1 MGTTKKRLT
10 VVLDTNILVSAL
22 LFHGELS
29 KIVSLWNNGSI
40 LPVFTK
46 ETFAEFREVL
56 HYPKFSL
63 KEDEISAIITEE
75 VLPFFEAVEVAD
87 DIKGICRDPQDDK
100 FISCAVASHADYIVS
115 GDKDLCVLGKF
126 KQINIVSAVEFMKI
140 FREMNKRT

>member
-1 MGTTKKRLT
+1 MGKAKKRLT

-29 KIVSLWNNGSI
+29 RIVDLCKGGSI

-63 KEDEISAIITEE
+63 KEDELRIILEDE
-75 VLPFFEAVEVAD
+75 VLPFFEAVETENR
-87 DIKGICRDPQDDK
+87 IKKICRDSQDDK
-100 FISCAVASHADYIVS
+100 FIACAVAARADYIVS
-115 GDKDLCVLGKF
+115 GDKDLLVLNKYGQIKIISASEFLKKF
-126 KQINIVSAVEFMKI
+126 
-140 FREMNKRT
+140 

>member
-1 MGTTKKRLT
+1 MGKAKKRLT

-29 KIVSLWNNGSI
+29 RIVTLWKSGSI

-63 KEDEISAIITEE
+63 KEDEMRTILEDE
-75 VLPFFEAVEVAD
+75 VLPFFEAVETENQIERV
-87 DIKGICRDPQDDK
+87 CRDWQDDK
-100 FISCAVASHADYIVS
+100 FITCAVAGQADYIVS
-115 GDKDLCVLGKF
+115 GDEDLLVLKKYG
-126 KQINIVSAVEFMKI
+126 QINIISASEFLKK
-140 FREMNKRT
+140 F

>member
-1 MGTTKKRLT
+1 MGTAKKRLT

-29 KIVSLWNNGSI
+29 RIVNLWKGGSI

-63 KEDEISAIITEE
+63 KEDELRTILEDE
-75 VLPFFEAVEVAD
+75 VLPFFEAVETENQ
-87 DIKGICRDPQDDK
+87 IKRICRDSQDDK
-100 FISCAVASHADYIVS
+100 FIACAVAAQADYIVS
-115 GDKDLCVLGKF
+115 ADKDLLVLKKYGQIKIISASEFLKKF
-126 KQINIVSAVEFMKI
+126 
-140 FREMNKRT
+140 

>member
-1 MGTTKKRLT
+1 MGTTKERLT

-29 KIVSLWNNGSI
+29 KIVNLWKNKSI

-63 KEDEISAIITEE
+63 REDEMRAILEDE
-75 VLPFFEAVEVAD
+75 VLPFFEAVEAEQQ
-87 DIKGICRDPQDDK
+87 IERICRDSHDDK
-100 FISCAVASHADYIVS
+100 FIVCAMAAKADYVVS
-115 GDKDLCVLGKF
+115 GDEDLLVLKKYGQIKIISASEFLKKF
-126 KQINIVSAVEFMKI
+126 
-140 FREMNKRT
+140 

>member
-1 MGTTKKRLT
+1 MGTAKKRLT

-29 KIVSLWNNGSI
+29 KIVNLWKNGRI

-63 KEDEISAIITEE
+63 REDEMRAILEDE
-75 VLPFFEAVEVAD
+75 VLPFFEAIEAEN
-87 DIKGICRDPQDDK
+87 Q
-100 FISCAVASHADYIVS
+100 H
-115 GDKDLCVLGKF
+115 
-126 KQINIVSAVEFMKI
+126 
-140 FREMNKRT
+140 